1 MVRIHCNKIHY
12 NQKINH
18 NLLQSSKK
26 KVKDKKLKTI
36 SVAHSPDADDIFMYY
51 AIKFGWVTPTNAKF
65 ENIAD
70 DIESLNQATL
80 KGEYD
85 ICAIS
90 FALYPFVKDDYA
102 LLKTAV
108 SFGEGY
114 GPKLIK
120 KKGATLKKNFKVA
133 LSGEFT
139 TNALLF
145 KIAYP
150 NARITYLNFLE
161 IEEAVLNGTVDAG
174 VLIHESIL
182 TYNQELEVEREMW
195 DIWVKLSG
203 GDLPLP
209 LGGMCL
215 RRSLP
220 LSDAINYENTLIKAV
235 EVANKNRKV
244 LAPMLIEKGLIRV
257 DAKTL
262 DKYLD
267 LYANDNSV
275 KMSDLQYKAL
285 DKLYELGY
293 KNGFYENLIKSQD
306 FLIPSE
312 YEELRAR

>member
-1 MVRIHCNKIHY
+1 MR
-12 NQKINH
+12 
-18 NLLQSSKK
+18 
-26 KVKDKKLKTI
+26 TI
-36 SVAHSPDADDIFMYY
+36 SVGHSPDADDIFMYY
-51 AIKFGWVTPTNAKF
+51 AIKFGWVSLPKVKF
-65 ENIAD
+65 ENIAL
-70 DIESLNQATL
+70 DIETLNQATL
-80 KGEYD
+80 KGVYD

-90 FALYPFVKDDYA
+90 FALYPFVKDDFA

-120 KKGATLKKNFKVA
+120 KKGAKLKKNFKVA

-150 NARITYLNFLE
+150 DARISYMNFLD
-161 IEEAVLNGTVDAG
+161 IENAVINGDVDAG

-182 TYNQELEVEREMW
+182 TYSSLLEVEREIW
-195 DIWVKLSG
+195 DIWVELCNG
-203 GDLPLP
+203 EELPLP

-215 RRSLP
+215 RRSIP
-220 LSDAINYENTLIKAV
+220 LSESIKYENVLIKAV
-235 EVANKNRKV
+235 DVANKNRKT
-244 LAPMLIEKGLIRV
+244 LAPMLLEKGLIRV
-257 DAKTL
+257 DATTL

-275 KMSDLQYKAL
+275 KMSQIQYKAL
-285 DKLYELGY
+285 NKLFELGY
-293 KNGFYENLIKSQD
+293 KSGHYQNLIKAED

>member
-1 MVRIHCNKIHY
+1 M
-12 NQKINH
+12 
-18 NLLQSSKK
+18 
-26 KVKDKKLKTI
+26 KTI

-51 AIKFGWVTPTNAKF
+51 AIKFGWVTAKDAKF

-70 DIESLNQATL
+70 DIETLNQATL

-120 KKGATLKKNFKVA
+120 KKGTKLKRNFKVA

-150 NARITYLNFLE
+150 NARITYMNFLE
-161 IEEAVLNGTVDAG
+161 IEQAVINGDVDAG

-182 TYNQELEVEREMW
+182 TYDDSLEVEREMW
-195 DIWVKLSG
+195 DVWTELSG

-215 RRSLP
+215 RRSIP
-220 LSDAINYENTLIKAV
+220 LHAAIDYENTLIKAV
-235 EVANKNRKV
+235 DVANKNRRV
-244 LAPMLIEKGLIRV
+244 LAPMLLDKGLIRV
-257 DAKTL
+257 DADTL
-262 DKYLD
+262 DNYLD

-275 KMSDLQYKAL
+275 QLDEVQYKAL

-293 KNGFYENLIKSQD
+293 KHGFYESLIKSQD

-312 YEELRAR
+312 YEKLRAK

>member
-1 MVRIHCNKIHY
+1 LKI
-12 NQKINH
+12 
-18 NLLQSSKK
+18 
-26 KVKDKKLKTI
+26 I

-51 AIKFGWVTPTNAKF
+51 AIKFGWVTPKGTKF
-65 ENIAD
+65 ENIAL
-70 DIESLNQATL
+70 DIETLNQATL
-80 KGEYD
+80 KGVYD

-108 SFGEGY
+108 SFGQGY

-120 KKGATLKKNFKVA
+120 KKGTILKKNFKVA

-182 TYNQELEVEREMW
+182 TYNQELEVEKEMW
-195 DIWVKLSG
+195 DIWVELSG

-215 RRSLP
+215 RRSIP
-220 LSDAINYENTLIKAV
+220 LHDAINYENTLIKAV
-235 EVANKNRKV
+235 DVANKNRKV
-244 LAPMLIEKGLIRV
+244 LSKMLLEKGLIRV
-257 DAKTL
+257 NAETL

-267 LYANDNSV
+267 LYANDDSV
-275 KMSDLQYKAL
+275 KMSDIQYKAL

-293 KNGFYENLIKSQD
+293 KNGFYENLVKSQD

-312 YEELRAR
+312 YEELRAK